1 MARGLVCTSC
11 SAPLP
16 EPDGGDFLRC
26 AHCGRVHDLRGAVP
40 EPEDEVVHASGGAG
54 CVAGGAVIGAVAV
67 SGLGV
72 LVAGWLVAT
81 PVMDADSS
89 PLGGLSEVVQQAVQA
104 ASPQRALWDD
114 VGGSALVL
122 TAPSE
127 RYVGRIRVFPEDTLF
142 LAAFGPDTKELW
154 RTEPLGT
161 YSEGYNATY
170 FAEVGGRV
178 ALTDFHGE
186 VRVLDA
192 ADGREV
198 GRAKLTDKARA
209 ICAVDGRIRVD
220 QVDERAVWVDVTTAA
235 VSEAP
240 RRPEC
245 GWNRRA
251 APSPFDLDRLPK
263 LAGFKADRAW
273 PLADGVV
280 AVGRKSPGTPTPRAV
295 RWGGGAVRWDQWVPA
310 VDPATVR
317 DHGGAADADARG
329 VAVAYGVGT
338 EDWHV
343 TLLDVETGARLWDVT
358 LRRIFAVDNAD
369 ELKLTPTSVLVVRTS
384 SMDVLDR
391 ADGHLIGHI
400 GTDTYDDA
408 LR

>member
-1 MARGLVCTSC
+1 MGLV
-11 SAPLP
+11 A
-16 EPDGGDFLRC
+16 
-26 AHCGRVHDLRGAVP
+26 
-40 EPEDEVVHASGGAG
+40 
-54 CVAGGAVIGAVAV
+54 
-67 SGLGV
+67 
-72 LVAGWLVAT
+72 AGWFIVA
-81 PVMDADSS
+81 PPSGVGDAS
-89 PLGGLSEVVQQAVQA
+89 PIGGLTEVMQQAVQA

-114 VGGSALVL
+114 VGGGPLML

-142 LAAFGPDTKELW
+142 LAAFGPDARELW

-161 YSEGYNATY
+161 YTDGYNATY
-170 FAEVGGRV
+170 FAEAGGRV
-178 ALTDFHGE
+178 ALTDLRGE
-186 VRVLDA
+186 VRLLDA

-209 ICAVDGRIRVD
+209 VCAVDGRIRVD
-220 QVDERAVWVDVTTAA
+220 QVDERAVWVDVATAA
-235 VSEAP
+235 VTEAP

-245 GWNRRA
+245 PWNRRM
-251 APSPFDLDRLPK
+251 APSPVDTDRLPK
-263 LAGFKADRAW
+263 LAGFKGDRAW

-295 RWGGGAVRWDQWVPA
+295 RWAGSAVRWDQWVPA

-343 TLLDVETGARLWDVT
+343 TLLDAETGARLWDVT

-369 ELKLTPTSVLVVRTS
+369 EVRLTPTRVLVVRTS

-391 ADGHLIGHI
+391 ANGQLIGHI
-400 GTDTYDDA
+400 GVDTYDDVV
-408 LR
+408 R